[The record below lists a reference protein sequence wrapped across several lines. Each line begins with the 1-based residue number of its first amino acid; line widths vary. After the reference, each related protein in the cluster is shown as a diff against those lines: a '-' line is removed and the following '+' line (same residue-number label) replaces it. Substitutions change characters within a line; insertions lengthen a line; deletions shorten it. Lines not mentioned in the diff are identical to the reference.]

1 MQREVQ
7 APHLASYIVS
17 SILEAGRVDHRL
29 NVMLP
34 KVKMK
39 KPDNANDIVRMVVV
53 LLVVVVV
60 VLIMILV
67 TMTITSRC

>member
-1 MQREVQ
+1 MQKEVQ

-29 NVMLP
+29 NVMLT

-53 LLVVVVV
+53 VVV
-60 VLIMILV
+60 IMILV

>member
-1 MQREVQ
+1 MDGHHHAWRSTV
-7 APHLASYIVS
+7 APFSIIVS
-17 SILEAGRVDHRL
+17 CILEVGKVDNRL

-34 KVKMK
+34 KVIMK

-53 LLVVVVV
+53 VVV
-60 VLIMILV
+60 IMILV

>member
-1 MQREVQ
+1 MQKEVQ

-17 SILEAGRVDHRL
+17 SILEAGRVDNRL

-34 KVKMK
+34 KVIMK
-39 KPDNANDIVRMVVV
+39 KPGNAYDIVRMV
-53 LLVVVVV
+53 VVVVV

>member
-1 MQREVQ
+1 MQKEVQ

-34 KVKMK
+34 KVIMK

-53 LLVVVVV
+53 VVVVV
-60 VLIMILV
+60 VVVIMILV

>member
-1 MQREVQ
+1 MQKEVQ

-17 SILEAGRVDHRL
+17 SILEVGRVDNRL

-34 KVKMK
+34 KVIMK
-39 KPDNANDIVRMVVV
+39 KPGNANDIVRMVVV
-53 LLVVVVV
+53 VVVVV
-60 VLIMILV
+60 VVVIMILV

>member
-1 MQREVQ
+1 MQKEVQ

-39 KPDNANDIVRMVVV
+39 KPGNANDIVRMVVV
-53 LLVVVVV
+53 VVVVV
-60 VLIMILV
+60 IMILV

>member
-1 MQREVQ
+1 MQKEVQ

-34 KVKMK
+34 KVIMK

-53 LLVVVVV
+53 VVVVV
-60 VLIMILV
+60 VAIMILV

>member
-1 MQREVQ
+1 MQKEVQ

-17 SILEAGRVDHRL
+17 SILEVGRVDNRL

-34 KVKMK
+34 KVIMK
-39 KPDNANDIVRMVVV
+39 KPGNANDIVRM
-53 LLVVVVV
+53 VVV

>member
-1 MQREVQ
+1 MQKEVQ

-34 KVKMK
+34 KVIMK

-53 LLVVVVV
+53 VVAVV
-60 VLIMILV
+60 IMNLV

>member
-7 APHLASYIVS
+7 APHLASYIVG

-34 KVKMK
+34 KVIMK
-39 KPDNANDIVRMVVV
+39 KPGNANDNQ
-53 LLVVVVV
+53 
-60 VLIMILV
+60 IL
-67 TMTITSRC
+67 TSKSPNVKDDPGSKLYSPFSIFN

>member
-29 NVMLP
+29 NVMLT

-39 KPDNANDIVRMVVV
+39 KPDNANDIVRMVVM
-53 LLVVVVV
+53 VV
-60 VLIMILV
+60 IMTLV

>member
-1 MQREVQ
+1 MQKEVQ

-17 SILEAGRVDHRL
+17 SILEVGRVDNRL

-34 KVKMK
+34 KVIMK

-53 LLVVVVV
+53 VVV
-60 VLIMILV
+60 IMILV

>member
-1 MQREVQ
+1 MQKEVQ

-53 LLVVVVV
+53 VV

>member
-1 MQREVQ
+1 MHGEVQ

-17 SILEAGRVDHRL
+17 SILEVGRVDNRL

-34 KVKMK
+34 KVIMK
-39 KPDNANDIVRMVVV
+39 KPGNANDIVRMVVV
-53 LLVVVVV
+53 VV
-60 VLIMILV
+60 IMILV